1 MQKFTFFLVTAFTA
15 IALYFGVDSFSTISS
30 ENAEEGAL
38 LELDYTGIS
47 NGINTV
53 LFNDNGTIHYTMQA
67 DRQFH
72 YKDSTSS
79 LDQPFIRLFREG
91 ESHWN
96 IIANSGRISPA
107 STEDDAS
114 AAHIELSG
122 AVEVYTL
129 DEFGNRTVLSTEFL
143 SIDTQ
148 AETMETSYAV
158 SMKTTNLE
166 QSAIGLFADLNS
178 DQIHFLRET
187 VGRYDNALEM

>member
-1 MQKFTFFLVTAFTA
+1 M
-15 IALYFGVDSFSTISS
+15 I
-30 ENAEEGAL
+30 
-38 LELDYTGIS
+38 ELDYTGIS
-47 NGINTV
+47 DGINTV

-96 IIANSGRISPA
+96 IIADSGRISPT
-107 STEDDAS
+107 STNNEAS
-114 AAHIELSG
+114 AAQIELSG
-122 AVEVYTL
+122 AVEVYSL

-148 AETMETSYAV
+148 AETMETSFAV
-158 SMKTTNLE
+158 SMKTTNIE

-178 DQIHFLRET
+178 DEIHFLRET